1 MMTRLCATPSLAKE
15 EGIDLRIMSIGFF
28 FSPPSILSL
37 GHHFSMRMN
46 KSQVIDRQRRT
57 HAIITVNAIA
67 RHFFQYSG
75 SWIVL
80 PLAKSAKK
88 KKKNFRIKL
97 KINSHFLKNKNKK
110 CRWSFHSI
118 YSKGFPLNARAISDS
133 TSTERARSFS
143 VSVRSRISATLRIY
157 KKKKKSRWFYARN
170 QVEWI
175 FRKKWKNKK

>member
-67 RHFFQYSG
+67 RHFFQYR
-75 SWIVL
+75 IVNWD
-80 PLAKSAKK
+80 AVGEIGKEEEE
-88 KKKNFRIKL
+88 KL
-97 KINSHFLKNKNKK
+97 SNQIEDKFT
-110 CRWSFHSI
+110 SF
-118 YSKGFPLNARAISDS
+118 
-133 TSTERARSFS
+133 
-143 VSVRSRISATLRIY
+143 
-157 KKKKKSRWFYARN
+157 
-170 QVEWI
+170 
-175 FRKKWKNKK
+175 

>member
-67 RHFFQYSG
+67 RHFFRFFQYR
-75 SWIVL
+75 IVNCV
-80 PLAKSAKK
+80 AVGEIGKEEEE
-88 KKKNFRIKL
+88 KL
-97 KINSHFLKNKNKK
+97 SNQIEDKFT
-110 CRWSFHSI
+110 SF
-118 YSKGFPLNARAISDS
+118 
-133 TSTERARSFS
+133 
-143 VSVRSRISATLRIY
+143 
-157 KKKKKSRWFYARN
+157 
-170 QVEWI
+170 
-175 FRKKWKNKK
+175 